1 VRLVS
6 ARACWDLRHSTAR
19 VTDGSLIDMNTTMS
33 TKPTTIQRFFDEL
46 SLRGQ
51 EPLLRR
57 ATGTIEWNI
66 EDVGRWWVRMNH
78 GAVHVSQS
86 PQSADCVASCD
97 AATFTGIIAGK
108 ENLMAAALR
117 GVVHCSGN
125 VGLGLSFQR
134 LLH

>member
-1 VRLVS
+1 MVS
-6 ARACWDLRHSTAR
+6 ACACWDLRHSTAS
-19 VTDGSLIDMNTTMS
+19 VADGRLIGMNTTLT

-51 EPLLRR
+51 EPMLPHV
-57 ATGTIEWNI
+57 TGTIEWNI
-66 EDVGRWWVRMNH
+66 KDVGRWWVRMNH
-78 GAVHVSQS
+78 GTVHVSQS

-97 AATFTGIIAGK
+97 AATFTGIIGGK

-134 LLH
+134 LLR

>member
-1 VRLVS
+1 
-6 ARACWDLRHSTAR
+6 
-19 VTDGSLIDMNTTMS
+19 MNTTLT

-46 SLRGQ
+46 GLRGT
-51 EPLLRR
+51 EPLLHNV
-57 ATGTIEWNI
+57 TGTIEWDI
-66 EDVGRWWVRMNH
+66 KDVGRWWVKMNL
-78 GAVHVSQS
+78 GAVQVSQS

-97 AATFTGIIAGK
+97 AATFTGIIGGK

-134 LLH
+134 LLS

>member
-1 VRLVS
+1 
-6 ARACWDLRHSTAR
+6 
-19 VTDGSLIDMNTTMS
+19 MNTTLT

-46 SLRGQ
+46 GLRGN
-51 EPLLRR
+51 EPLLHHV
-57 ATGTIEWNI
+57 TGTIEWNI
-66 EDVGRWWVRMNH
+66 KDIGRWWVRMNQ
-78 GAVHVSQS
+78 GAVDVSQS

-97 AATFTGIIAGK
+97 AATFTGIIGGT

-134 LLH
+134 LLS

>member
-6 ARACWDLRHSTAR
+6 ARVGWDLRHSTAR
-19 VTDGSLIDMNTTMS
+19 VTDGSLIDMNTT
-33 TKPTTIQRFFDEL
+33 
-46 SLRGQ
+46 LRGQ
-51 EPLLRR
+51 EPLLRHV
-57 ATGTIEWNI
+57 TGTIEWNI
-66 EDVGRWWVRMNH
+66 KDAGRWWVRMNQ

-97 AATFTGIIAGK
+97 AATFTGILGGK

-117 GVVHCSGN
+117 GAVHCSGN

-134 LLH
+134 LLR

>member
-1 VRLVS
+1 
-6 ARACWDLRHSTAR
+6 
-19 VTDGSLIDMNTTMS
+19 MNTTLT

-51 EPLLRR
+51 EPMLPHV
-57 ATGTIEWNI
+57 TGTIEWNI
-66 EDVGRWWVRMNH
+66 KDVGRWWVTMDH

-97 AATFTGIIAGK
+97 AATFTGIIGGK

>member
-1 VRLVS
+1 M
-6 ARACWDLRHSTAR
+6 A
-19 VTDGSLIDMNTTMS
+19 DGSLIGMNTTLT

-46 SLRGQ
+46 GLRGND
-51 EPLLRR
+51 PLLHHV
-57 ATGTIEWNI
+57 TGTIEWNI
-66 EDVGRWWVRMNH
+66 KDAGRWWVRMNQ

-97 AATFTGIIAGK
+97 AATFTGIIGGK

-134 LLH
+134 LLS

>member
-6 ARACWDLRHSTAR
+6 ARACWDLRHSTAG

-51 EPLLRR
+51 EPLLPR

-66 EDVGRWWVRMNH
+66 EDVGRWWVTMNH
-78 GAVHVSQS
+78 GAVQVSQS

-97 AATFTGIIAGK
+97 AATFTGIIGGK

-117 GVVHCSGN
+117 GVVHCTGN